1 MMKFLPWKGGFPRG
15 RSDLPDEV
23 VEFVAKQVKV
33 SAADIGPVRLHRQ
46 DDQGTSP

>member
-33 SAADIGPVRLHRQ
+33 SAAPTPITTGA
-46 DDQGTSP
+46 G